1 MTKVVLI
8 AEDDPKS
15 MKLTYDLLNVFG
27 YSTLTAGNG
36 LKAVEM
42 AKFHK
47 PDLIL
52 MDVQMPVMDGL
63 TATRLIKADSKI
75 QGIPIIAV
83 TAYAMRDDEKK
94 MLEAGCD
101 GYITKPIDIQ
111 YLLRTIEKY
120 LSHTNTD
127 QIILN
132 RSSENEKQKS

>member
-1 MTKVVLI
+1 MRKVVLI

-27 YSTLTAGNG
+27 YTTLTAANG
-36 LKAVEM
+36 LQAVEM

-63 TATRLIKADSKI
+63 TATRLIKADSNLKD
-75 QGIPIIAV
+75 IPIIAT
-83 TAYAMRDDEKK
+83 TAYAMRDDENKTK
-94 MLEAGCD
+94 EAGCD

-120 LSHTNTD
+120 LSQTNTD

-132 RSSENEKQKS
+132 RRCENEKQKS